1 MACRRASM
9 ARETINAI
17 IRNAQPPML
26 RLTNENDELLLAGA
40 TLKPIT
46 SSTQAIAATMNG
58 ARALRWNTVTPTAR
72 K

>member
-1 MACRRASM
+1 M
-9 ARETINAI
+9 ARETISAI
-17 IRNAQPPML
+17 IRKAQPPMV

-46 SSTQAIAATMNG
+46 SRTQAIIATTNG